1 MAKKKE
7 TTVQAKSTAA
17 KPVVVKNE
25 ACDCAKGTCKC
36 GPDCNCTNECS
47 GKTKLMIKSGVI
59 LASAI
64 LISGAILT
72 AGLDNGCGRGKFF
85 GEGGADKPMPAKFM
99 EKRDAAMRDFI
110 MKNPKVLIES
120 VDAYYKAQQAGAQ
133 GAADCGD
140 AADAVKP
147 APQKAPELQ
156 AAPADLVA
164 KIVADKSNHVLGN
177 PKGKFVIIEFFDYQC
192 GWCKKTN
199 KEMGL
204 AVKSTN
210 NIRWIL
216 IDTPIF
222 GPASETIARYGMAA
236 AKQGKFAQ
244 MHEALTNASGRL
256 DEAALKKMGAD
267 LGMDVKKLEKDA
279 NSDEIKAKL
288 AANQALARQLN
299 INGVPMLIVDGKIN
313 PGALIG
319 PRLQE
324 AVKAAN
330 AKK

>member
-1 MAKKKE
+1 MANKKQ
-7 TTVQAKSTAA
+7 TNAQAKSAA
-17 KPVVVKNE
+17 TKSVVEKNE
-25 ACDCAKGTCKC
+25 VCDCTKGACKC
-36 GPDCNCTNECS
+36 GPDCNCSTECS
-47 GKTKLMIKSGVI
+47 GKTKLLIKSGVI

-72 AGLDNGCGRGKFF
+72 AGLDNSCPRGKFF
-85 GEGGADKPMPAKFM
+85 ADGGKDRPMPTKFM

-110 MKNPKVLIES
+110 MKNPKVLIDS
-120 VDAYYKAQQAGAQ
+120 VEAYYKAQQAG
-133 GAADCGD
+133 GAGVEDCGD
-140 AADAVKP
+140 AAPAAKP

-156 AAPADLVA
+156 ADPADLVA

-222 GPASETIARYGMAA
+222 GPASETISRYGMAA

-244 MHEALTNASGRL
+244 MHEALTNATGRL

-267 LGMDVKKLEKDA
+267 LGMDVKKLEEDA

-288 AANQALARQLN
+288 AANQALARQLD

-319 PRLQE
+319 PKLQE